1 MCPMKGGWQNR
12 FAILTEGLER
22 MIYMTKVNKERMLAE
37 FKEIVAVPC
46 HSLQE
51 RPVFE
56 LLKGK
61 LEALGFT
68 VEEDNAGE
76 KLGGSCGNLWA
87 FLPATAGV
95 KNATRVLL
103 SAHMDGVE
111 PCSGTTVVQK
121 DGVLYSDGTT
131 ILGGD
136 DKSGVEGILEGLRLL
151 LEEGA
156 PHGDIQV
163 LFTICEE
170 GGVNGSRCLDQS
182 KLRADVGYALD
193 GEGAPGE
200 IVVGAP
206 GQKKYKISIIG
217 KTAHGGLEPEKGINS
232 IMIAAKAL
240 ADVKRYGRI
249 DEETTCNIGIIGG
262 GKATNIVPDL
272 VTIEGD
278 ARSRNKEKL
287 EAICAEIVDTIV
299 NSAKKYGAQAEAI
312 IDNKYASFAVAEDS
326 RVVELAKAACAMY
339 GFAPNVTVTGGGSDA
354 NFLNAYGVPSVILGT
369 GMANVHT
376 VDEYLKEED
385 LYNSALMVQGI
396 LKAAVR

>member
-1 MCPMKGGWQNR
+1 
-12 FAILTEGLER
+12 
-22 MIYMTKVNKERMLAE
+22 MTQVNKERMLAE
-37 FKEIVAVPC
+37 FKEIVALPC

-61 LEALGFT
+61 LESLGFT
-68 VEEDNAGE
+68 VEEDDAGE
-76 KLGGSCGNLWA
+76 KLGGNCGNLWA
-87 FLPATAGV
+87 FLPASAGV
-95 KNATRVLL
+95 EGAVRVLL

-111 PCSGTTVVQK
+111 PCGGTTVIQK

-136 DKSGVEGILEGLRLL
+136 DKSGVEGILEGIRLL

-156 PHGDIQV
+156 PHGDIQI
-163 LFTICEE
+163 LFTVCEE
-170 GGVNGSRCLDQS
+170 GGVNGSRCLDRS

-206 GQKKYKISIIG
+206 GQKKYKIDIIG
-217 KTAHGGLEPEKGINS
+217 RTAHGGLEPEKGINS

-287 EAICAEIVDTIV
+287 EAICKEIVETIAT
-299 NSAKKYGAQAEAI
+299 SAEKYGAKAEVFV
-312 IDNKYASFAVAEDS
+312 DNKYDSFAVAEDS
-326 RVVELAKAACAMY
+326 DVVTLAKAACAMH
-339 GFAPNVTVTGGGSDA
+339 GFTPDITVTGGGSDA
-354 NFLNAYGVPSVILGT
+354 NFLNAYGLPSVILGT

-376 VDEYLKEED
+376 VDEHIKEED
-385 LYNSALMVQGI
+385 LYNSALMVHGI
-396 LKAAVR
+396 LKAAVK